1 MDVMNSRDSVESIK
15 NSDTLFP
22 SEVNEYDISLADI
35 KEGEKFLSACLNG
48 DTKHVKKCLD
58 SFNISVL
65 NRIDADGSD
74 WTVISEYTKY
84 SKYTK
89 SVRGHG
95 LNWSWVQI

>member
-1 MDVMNSRDSVESIK
+1 MDIMNSRDSVESIK
-15 NSDTLFP
+15 RTDTLFP
-22 SEVNEYDISLADI
+22 SDVNEYDISLADI
-35 KEGEKFLSACLNG
+35 KEGE
-48 DTKHVKKCLD
+48 KHVKKCLD

-74 WTVISEYTKY
+74 CTVISEYTKY

>member
-1 MDVMNSRDSVESIK
+1 MQKGKK
-15 NSDTLFP
+15 NRELCIWITPLIGAFRGKFQLQ
-22 SEVNEYDISLADI
+22 ISNKL
-35 KEGEKFLSACLNG
+35 
-48 DTKHVKKCLD
+48 VKICLD

-89 SVRGHG
+89 SG
-95 LNWSWVQI
+95 LNWSWGQFGHGCDPNLDLLD